1 MRFWFVEL
9 EVLRHLIG
17 QWQSSFWQR
26 KREEQRG
33 CQVCSVVKALQCNQ
47 VSEIFPVIQAWKSCR
62 QGPQQLSGCFRG
74 RVSEWFFWMC
84 WAVSEFGNWELI
96 WAQGERLKSKVAL
109 GMKQKIEDLKIRR
122 RKERINLILTAASH
136 GDLAG
141 FNHVFQASPIPQCDP
156 HIWPVIHLPGSVVH
170 VSKISRWYVICVHF
184 RSDDLE
190 INCSNRAEWAQWR
203 EGNVGRRVWED
214 STSCCCLGRPGLP
227 FQVKRAHHNTVANIC
242 WNILT

>member
-1 MRFWFVEL
+1 MAVFILAAKTGRAKGLPSLFSRQGTPVQPSQWNLPSHPSMEIL
-9 EVLRHLIG
+9 SPRSPATLRM
-17 QWQSSFWQR
+17 FQR
-26 KREEQRG
+26 KSQW
-33 CQVCSVVKALQCNQ
+33 
-47 VSEIFPVIQAWKSCR
+47 VI
-62 QGPQQLSGCFRG
+62 
-74 RVSEWFFWMC
+74 FWMC

-122 RKERINLILTAASH
+122 RKERTNLILTAASH

-184 RSDDLE
+184 RSVDLE

-227 FQVKRAHHNTVANIC
+227 FQDKRAHHNTVANIC